1 LIELIKID
9 DYRNNAFATG
19 HRYGQ
24 GAANMSDAT
33 LERPAA
39 TFLREIWTT
48 LGGEPARTRDVSI
61 IGTGDLPSVF
71 AVSDLAAGAIA
82 AAGLAVAELMSARES
97 AAPKVQVDRRLASF
111 WFQTALRP
119 DGWSVPPPWDP
130 IAGDYTGADGWI
142 RLHTNA
148 PHHREA
154 ALSVLGA
161 EAGKGAVAK
170 AVSTWRIDDLEA
182 AVVQRGGCAAAMRD
196 LKAWTSHPH
205 GAAVASEPLTWL
217 DAGDPAPSRD
227 WTITRDR
234 PLAGI
239 RVLDL
244 TRVLAGPVATRFLA
258 GFGADVLRIDPPMWD
273 EPGVIPEVTLGKR
286 CARLNLRQASDRR
299 ALENLL
305 ATADVIVHGYRP
317 DALARLGLDA
327 TARRRIRPGLVDVS
341 LDAYG
346 WTGPWRGRRG
356 FDSLVQMSSG
366 IAAEGMRR
374 LKADQPRPLPV
385 QALDHATG
393 YIMAAG
399 VVRGLTRRLIDRMGS
414 GTRTS
419 LARTAALLTS
429 MPAPE
434 SAGVFAERTDTDYAS
449 AIEATGW
456 GPARRMKPPLEI
468 DAAVMR
474 WDCPANRLGSSEP
487 VWLPR

>member
-1 LIELIKID
+1 MAE
-9 DYRNNAFATG
+9 
-19 HRYGQ
+19 
-24 GAANMSDAT
+24 SS
-33 LERPAA
+33 P
-39 TFLREIWTT
+39 TFLREIWTS
-48 LGGEPARTRDVSI
+48 LGGEPAWTREVSFT
-61 IGTGDLPSVF
+61 GSGDLPSVF

-82 AAGLAVAELMSARES
+82 AAGLAVAELMSARGLTAS
-97 AAPKVQVDRRLASF
+97 KVRIDRRLASF
-111 WFQTALRP
+111 WFQTTLRP
-119 DGWSVPPPWDP
+119 DGWSTPPPWDP
-130 IAGDYTGADGWI
+130 IAGDYAAADGWI

-148 PHHREA
+148 PHHRKA
-154 ALSVLGA
+154 ALSVLGV
-161 EAGKGAVAK
+161 EADKNAVAK
-170 AVSTWRIDDLEA
+170 AVSSWRIDDLEA
-182 AVVQRGGCAAAMRD
+182 AVVEHGGCAAAMRD
-196 LKAWTSHPH
+196 LAAWASHPH
-205 GAAVASEPLTWL
+205 GTSVAAEPLAWL
-217 DAGDPAPSRD
+217 DDGDPAPSDD
-227 WTITRDR
+227 WVIAPGR

-258 GFGADVLRIDPPMWD
+258 GFGAGVLRIDPPDWD

-286 CARLNLRQASDRR
+286 CARLDLRQAGGRR
-299 ALENLL
+299 TLEDLL

-327 TARRRIRPGLVDVS
+327 AARRRIRPGLVDVS

-366 IAAEGMRR
+366 IAAEGMRGLGAAR
-374 LKADQPRPLPV
+374 PRPLPV

-393 YIMAAG
+393 YIMAAA

-429 MPAPE
+429 VPAPE
-434 SAGVFAERTDTDYAS
+434 SAGAFAEATDSDYS
-449 AIEATGW
+449 PAIEPTGW
-456 GPARRMKPPLEI
+456 GPAHRMKPPLEI
-468 DAAVMR
+468 AGAAMR
-474 WDCPANRLGSSEP
+474 WDHAANRLGSSEP